1 MKRQSGVTLV
11 ELIITIVVLGI
22 AIAGVV
28 GAFAVITGRSADPLN
43 QTRAITL
50 SQLYMDEILTRYYDE
65 STPLGGGR
73 VAAADV
79 DCATAGPEGE
89 TRPTFDDADDYHGL
103 ADAPPKDSSG
113 SDLAGYGGFSVSVS
127 VSCAGNEV
135 AAATEDAKRVDV
147 TITDPSGQDWLFT
160 AYRANF

>member
-1 MKRQSGVTLV
+1 MRQSGVTLV

-28 GAFAVITGRSADPLN
+28 GAFSVITGRSADPLN
-43 QTRAITL
+43 QTRAVTL
-50 SQLYMDEILTRYYDE
+50 SQLYMDEILSRYYDE
-65 STPLGGGR
+65 STPLGGGK

-79 DCATAGPEGE
+79 DCGTGGPDGE
-89 TRPTFDDADDYHGL
+89 TRPTFDDTDDYDGL
-103 ADAPPKDSSG
+103 ADGPPADSDG
-113 SDLAGYGGFSVSVS
+113 NALVGYGGFAVAVA
-127 VSCAGNEV
+127 VACAGTEVGV
-135 AAATEDAKRVDV
+135 AAEDAKRIDI

>member
-1 MKRQSGVTLV
+1 MKWQSGVTLV

-28 GAFAVITGRSADPLN
+28 GAFAVISGRSADPLN

-65 STPLGGGR
+65 STPVGGGK
-73 VAAADV
+73 VAAVEV
-79 DCATAGPEGE
+79 DCASAGPDGE
-89 TRPTFDDADDYHGL
+89 IRPTFDDADDYDGL
-103 ADAPPKDSSG
+103 ADTPPKDSSG
-113 SDLAGYGGFSVSVS
+113 TSLSGYGGFSVSVS
-127 VSCAGNEV
+127 VVCAGSEV
-135 AAATEDAKRVDV
+135 AAANEDAKRIDITV
-147 TITDPSGQDWLFT
+147 TDPSGQGWLFT

>member
-1 MKRQSGVTLV
+1 MRQSGVTLV

-28 GAFAVITGRSADPLN
+28 GAFAVISGRSADPLN

-65 STPLGGGR
+65 STPVGGGK
-73 VAAADV
+73 VPSAEV
-79 DCATAGPEGE
+79 DCASAGPDGE
-89 TRPTFDDADDYHGL
+89 TRPTFDDADDYNGL
-103 ADAPPKDSSG
+103 ADAPPADSSG
-113 SDLAGYGGFSVSVS
+113 TSLSGYGGFSVSVS
-127 VSCAGNEV
+127 VACAGSEV
-135 AAATEDAKRVDV
+135 SVAEEDAKRVDITV
-147 TITDPSGQDWLFT
+147 TDPSGQDWLFT

>member
-1 MKRQSGVTLV
+1 MKWQLGVTLV
-11 ELIITIVVLGI
+11 ELIITIIVLGV

-28 GAFAVITGRSADPLN
+28 GAFSVISGRSADPLN

-65 STPLGGGR
+65 STPVGGGK
-73 VAAADV
+73 VPSGDV
-79 DCATAGPEGE
+79 DCTTAGPDGE
-89 TRPTFDDADDYHGL
+89 TRPTYDDADDYDGL
-103 ADAPPKDSSG
+103 SDSPPKDG
-113 SDLAGYGGFSVSVS
+113 EGNDLSGYGGFAVTVA
-127 VSCAGNEV
+127 VACAGSEV
-135 AAATEDAKRVDV
+135 GVAEQEAKRIDI

>member
-11 ELIITIVVLGI
+11 ELVITIVVLGV

-28 GAFAVITGRSADPLN
+28 GAFAVISGRSADPLN

-65 STPLGGGR
+65 STPVGGGK
-73 VAAADV
+73 VASGDV
-79 DCATAGPEGE
+79 DCATAGPDGE
-89 TRPTFDDADDYHGL
+89 TRPTFDDADDYDGL
-103 ADAPPKDSSG
+103 ADSPPQDGEG
-113 SDLAGYGGFSVSVS
+113 SDLSGYGGFSVSVA
-127 VSCAGNEV
+127 VACAGSEV
-135 AAATEDAKRVDV
+135 GVANEDAKRIDI